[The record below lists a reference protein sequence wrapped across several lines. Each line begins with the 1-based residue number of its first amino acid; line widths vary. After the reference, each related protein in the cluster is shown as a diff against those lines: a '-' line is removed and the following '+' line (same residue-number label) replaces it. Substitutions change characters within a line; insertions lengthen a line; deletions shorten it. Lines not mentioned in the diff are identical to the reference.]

1 MEAAELL
8 FFAGSFARFVAI
20 YLPHYFLSLVVC
32 MSEGIAAV
40 AYINMSMHTGIQH
53 MHIHIYIYTYIYI
66 HNHMHMHTHRHILAC
81 LAYIYEHASRY
92 ALLYAVCMFDAVM
105 HVSDCIY
112 VCMYVCMRAC
122 VRACND
128 KLGKKKTR

>member
-1 MEAAELL
+1 
-8 FFAGSFARFVAI
+8 
-20 YLPHYFLSLVVC
+20 
-32 MSEGIAAV
+32 
-40 AYINMSMHTGIQH
+40 
-53 MHIHIYIYTYIYI
+53 
-66 HNHMHMHTHRHILAC
+66 MHMHTHRHILAC